1 MIYCTVVIPPTFPR
15 KKPAAKRAVLSCPF
29 LGMLRRS
36 AFCKADFQPV
46 MTPVGLKR
54 GKATI

>member
-1 MIYCTVVIPPTFPR
+1 MIYCTVVIPQ
-15 KKPAAKRAVLSCPF
+15 LSHEKSPPSSEPF
-29 LGMLRRS
+29 CRFILGMLRHS
-36 AFCKADFQPV
+36 AFCKADVQPV